1 MSMLRTAMFPI
12 ERRDGRSRASAKDT
26 SEPAA
31 VASRASELDGGLPS
45 RPSLV
50 PHNAR
55 LWGFVR
61 ELELEDVLKG
71 DSDKNATLLS
81 TDTTLWWDDVSHRFL
96 IATDDKIIDDLS
108 PLQFVQFIRELRDMT
123 NRILFKIERRTD
135 GSAGRAH
142 RVWA

>member
-12 ERRDGRSRASAKDT
+12 ERRDGRSRASAKDAR
-26 SEPAA
+26 EAAA

-45 RPSLV
+45 RPAPV

-71 DSDKNATLLS
+71 DGDKNATLLS
-81 TDTTLWWDDVSHRFL
+81 TDTTLWWDDVRHRFL

-108 PLQFVQFIRELRDMT
+108 PLQFVQFIRELRDMS
-123 NRILFKIERRTD
+123 NRILFKIERRPD
-135 GSAGRAH
+135 GSAGRPH